1 MAEALKS
8 STTETLYLHDNEIG
22 DQGAEA
28 LLLQLC
34 AVVRVLMKISPP
46 VLRSRNELNLDSE
59 NMMHLQ
65 LPQPKIEWLQR
76 NSGLDKLSFLPIG
89 DSVQLVVEPHGRFP
103 PMCFGASV
111 LRVSILSIPTVARH
125 RVGQALAES
134 LKSNGHLKC
143 LFLYWN
149 NIGDRGAEAPAG
161 CPHQGW
167 G

>member
-65 LPQPKIEWLQR
+65 LPQPKIERLQR
-76 NSGLDKLSFLPIG
+76 NSGLDKL
-89 DSVQLVVEPHGRFP
+89 
-103 PMCFGASV
+103 
-111 LRVSILSIPTVARH
+111 
-125 RVGQALAES
+125 
-134 LKSNGHLKC
+134 
-143 LFLYWN
+143 
-149 NIGDRGAEAPAG
+149 AG
-161 CPHQGW
+161 
-167 G
+167 